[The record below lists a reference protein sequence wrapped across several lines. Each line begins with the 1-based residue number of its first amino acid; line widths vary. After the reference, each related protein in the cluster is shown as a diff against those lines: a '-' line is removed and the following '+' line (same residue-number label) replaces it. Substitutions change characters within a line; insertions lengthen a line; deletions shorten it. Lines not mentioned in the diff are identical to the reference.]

1 MTNTLDQL
9 EALLAD
15 WENSWAAEGDIH
27 SYYQVKLEE
36 AAVNAL
42 PDLLAAARALEKARA
57 FVAGVDLHGGA
68 AEPADQWRYSLLPA
82 IDAALARL
90 GAKGES

>member
-1 MTNTLDQL
+1 MAL
-9 EALLAD
+9 ESLEKLLAEYRVCRPYSNGGLTND
-15 WENSWAAEGDIH
+15 
-27 SYYQVKLEE
+27 E
-36 AAVNAL
+36 AREVMDAL